1 MGWGNWAAREGG
13 KRKQERD
20 CWAKSAEMGQGE
32 DRLGEG
38 TAGPFLL
45 CSSSFLYLFL
55 FFPFYLNLVL
65 VLNSK
70 NTMPYESR

>member
-1 MGWGNWAAREGG
+1 
-13 KRKQERD
+13 
-20 CWAKSAEMGQGE
+20 MGQGE

-38 TAGPFLL
+38 TAGLFLL